1 MCGRKTLTKGKIE
14 IIQDMLVDDWGEDWI
29 PSYNIA
35 PTQNTPI
42 LLFNEKR
49 FIKTMRWG
57 LIPSWAKDIKIGNRL
72 INARSDTLSEKP
84 SFQKLLQSNRCVII
98 TDGYYEWMQTNN
110 GKIPYYIHN
119 PHNNILPMAGLWDR
133 WIDENNKEYHTYTVI
148 TTEPAQPIAHIH
160 NRMPV
165 ILNFDEIDDWINA
178 NNLSEKALNMLAPFT
193 NALEFHPVS
202 NFVNSP
208 GNNSEICVQPIIKE
222 TS

>member
-14 IIQDMLVDDWGEDWI
+14 IIQEMLVDDWNDDWI

-42 LLFNEKR
+42 LIHNEKR
-49 FIKTMRWG
+49 IIKTMRWG
-57 LIPSWAKDIKIGNRL
+57 LVPSWAKDLKMGSRL
-72 INARSDTLSEKP
+72 INARLETLTEKP
-84 SFQKLLQSNRCVII
+84 SFRNLLTSNRCVVI
-98 TDGYYEWMQTNN
+98 TDGYYEWMQTGD
-110 GKIPYYIHN
+110 GKIPYYIYH
-119 PHNNILPMAGLWDR
+119 PQRNILPMAGLWDK

-165 ILNFDEIDDWINA
+165 ILNFDEIDEWTNINIPCD
-178 NNLSEKALNMLAPFT
+178 EALNKLASFSNP
-193 NALEFHPVS
+193 LEFYPVS

-208 GNNSEICVQPIIKE
+208 KNNSEICIQPIIQE

>member
-98 TDGYYEWMQTNN
+98 TDGYYEWRQTNN
-110 GKIPYYIHN
+110 GKIPYYIHH

-148 TTEPAQPIAHIH
+148 TTEPAQPLAHIH

-165 ILNFDEIDDWINA
+165 ILNFNELDDWVSA
-178 NNLSEKALNMLAPFT
+178 KYSAKETLNMLDPFT
-193 NALEFHPVS
+193 HPLEFYPVS

-208 GNNSEICVQPIIKE
+208 RNNSEICIQPIIQE

>member
-42 LLFNEKR
+42 LLFNKKR

-57 LIPSWAKDIKIGNRL
+57 LIPSWAKDVKIGSRL
-72 INARSDTLSEKP
+72 INARSETLSEKS
-84 SFQKLLQSNRCVII
+84 SFQTLLQSNRCVII

-110 GKIPYYIHN
+110 GKIPYYIHH

-148 TTEPAQPIAHIH
+148 TTEPAQPITHIH

-165 ILNFDEIDDWINA
+165 ILNFNELDDWVNA
-178 NNLSEKALNMLAPFT
+178 KYPAKEALNMLDSFT
-193 NALEFHPVS
+193 HPLEFYPVS

-208 GNNSEICVQPIIKE
+208 RNNSEICIQPIIQE